1 MHAAQFS
8 ARLVAWHAAEGRHSL
23 PWQVART
30 PYRVWVSEIMLQQTQ
45 VATVI
50 PYFERFMQCFPDV
63 FTLAAADVDE
73 VLHYWSGLGYYA
85 RGRNLHRAARMLVA
99 SHQGEFPEDIEAVVA
114 LPGIGRSTAGAI
126 LALSR
131 NARHPILDGNV
142 KRVLTRHFAVEGWPE
157 SPAVQKKLWVLA
169 ETLTP
174 AAEAA
179 VYTQAI
185 MDLGAMLCTRGKPL
199 CTRCPVAESCL
210 AKAHART
217 GELPTPRPRKA
228 LPEKS
233 TRFLVLS
240 DGDGRWLLERR
251 PPRGIWGGLWSF
263 PELEKEHEALAWA
276 RMQGLDLHGSLRAL
290 PPISHTFTHF
300 RLHIEP
306 LQGVVQA
313 SGRVLREDA
322 GLCWYSPEAPVDIGL
337 AAPVSRLLAA
347 LVSDGRQRGAPDL
360 R

>member
-1 MHAAQFS
+1 MQAAQFS

-23 PWQVART
+23 PWQTART

-50 PYFERFMQCFPDV
+50 PYFERFMQRFPDV

-73 VLHYWSGLGYYA
+73 VLHHWSGLGYYA
-85 RGRNLHRAARMLVA
+85 RGRNLHRAAQILVA
-99 SHQGEFPEDIEAVVA
+99 SHQGEFPEDIEAVEA

-157 SPAVQKKLWVLA
+157 APAVQKKLWVLA

-174 AAEAA
+174 TTDVA

-185 MDLGAMLCTRGKPL
+185 MDLGATLCTRGSPL

-210 AKAHART
+210 AKAQGRT

-263 PELEKEHEALAWA
+263 PELEKEHEAATWA
-276 RMQGLDLHGSLRAL
+276 RMQGLELQGGLKAL
-290 PPISHTFTHF
+290 PAISHTFTHF
-300 RLHIEP
+300 RLSIEP
-306 LQGVVQA
+306 LKGVVQA
-313 SGRVLREDA
+313 SEQMLREDA
-322 GLCWYSPEAPVDIGL
+322 GLCWYSPEAPADIGL

-347 LVSDGRQRGAPDL
+347 LVADEPS
-360 R
+360 